1 MRKATVQVRK
11 KGQVT
16 LPVELRKALNVDE
29 GSELLFIQTPEGIMV
44 KPIKRVGVKE
54 SSGALGKGEKDELT
68 FATLDPELLP
78 LYFKRKYRG

>member
-1 MRKATVQVRK
+1 LRKTVQVRK

-16 LPVELRKALNVDE
+16 LPVELRKMLNVKE

-44 KPIKRVGVKE
+44 KPVRKVEVKE
-54 SSGALGKGEKDELT
+54 FSGALGKGEKDELV

-78 LYFKRKYRG
+78 LYFKKKYRG

>member
-1 MRKATVQVRK
+1 LRKTTVQVRK

-16 LPVELRKALNVDE
+16 LPVEIRKALKVDE

-44 KPIKRVGVKE
+44 KPIKRVEVRE
-54 SSGALGKGEKDELT
+54 FSGALGEGEKDELT
-68 FATLDPELLP
+68 FASLDPELLP

>member
-1 MRKATVQVRK
+1 MRK

-16 LPVELRKALNVDE
+16 LPVELRKALKVDE

-44 KPIKRVGVKE
+44 KPVKRVGVRE
-54 SSGALGKGEKDELT
+54 SSGALGEGGKDELD
-68 FATLDPELLP
+68 FASIDPELLP

>member
-1 MRKATVQVRK
+1 MTVQVRK

-44 KPIKRVGVKE
+44 KPIKRIKVKE
-54 SSGALGKGEKDELT
+54 FSGALGEGEKDELA
-68 FATLDPELLP
+68 FATTDPELLP
-78 LYFKRKYRG
+78 LYFKRKYKG

>member
-1 MRKATVQVRK
+1 MRKTVQVRK

-16 LPVELRKALNVDE
+16 LPVELRKMLNVKE

-44 KPIKRVGVKE
+44 KPVRKVEVKE
-54 SSGALGKGEKDELT
+54 FSGALGKGEKDELV

-78 LYFKRKYRG
+78 LYFKKKYRG

>member
-1 MRKATVQVRK
+1 VRK

-16 LPVELRKALNVDE
+16 LPVELRKMLNVKE

-44 KPIKRVGVKE
+44 KPVRKVEVKE
-54 SSGALGKGEKDELT
+54 FSGALGKGEKDELV

-78 LYFKRKYRG
+78 LYFKKKYRG